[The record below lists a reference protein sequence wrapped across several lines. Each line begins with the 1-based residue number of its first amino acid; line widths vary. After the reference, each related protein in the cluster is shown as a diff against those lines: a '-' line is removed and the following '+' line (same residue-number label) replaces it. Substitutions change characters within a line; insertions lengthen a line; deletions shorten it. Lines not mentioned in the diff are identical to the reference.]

1 MGNRALLGFTYTF
14 TIFTC
19 ERLIMCALMLDSGLI
34 HVTRFTDKHT
44 MYDSGL
50 IPRLSLQ
57 VMKSG
62 VQESGNEDSMTDSVY
77 NSVKH

>member
-1 MGNRALLGFTYTF
+1 
-14 TIFTC
+14 
-19 ERLIMCALMLDSGLI
+19 MLDSGLI

-62 VQESGNEDSMTDSVY
+62 AQESGNKDSMTDSVY